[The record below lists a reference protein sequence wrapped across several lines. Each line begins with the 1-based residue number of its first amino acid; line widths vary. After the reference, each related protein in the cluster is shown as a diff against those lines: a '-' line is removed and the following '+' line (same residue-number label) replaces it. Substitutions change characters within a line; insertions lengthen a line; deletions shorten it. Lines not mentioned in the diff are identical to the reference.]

1 MSEENVKYG
10 GPNQIDWTAPLN
22 MMLVDSYMGPYKTFA
37 LVPLDSSCPWVEVI
51 FEPTGGTLIAI
62 SKEKKQTYKMLPKLD
77 DNGDPQELKLMKRNG
92 GQAYKEERRLVET
105 FHEIVITGLESTR
118 EFVKQFAVNADSY
131 DYEKHMQAADKNI
144 DQKTGSL
151 TSLPGSTLIVE

>member
-1 MSEENVKYG
+1 MSEETPNYG
-10 GPNQIDWTAPLN
+10 ESNQVNWTAPLN

-77 DNGDPQELKLMKRNG
+77 DNGDPQELKLSRRNN
-92 GQAYKEERRLVET
+92 GQSYKEERRLIET

-118 EFVKQFAVNADSY
+118 EFVKQFAVNAESY
-131 DYEKHMQAADKNI
+131 DYEKHMQAADKNV

-151 TSLPGSTLIVE
+151 TSLPGSSLIVE

>member
-1 MSEENVKYG
+1 MSEETPKYG
-10 GPNQIDWTAPLN
+10 SPDQMMWTAPLN

-77 DNGDPQELKLMKRNG
+77 DNGDPQELKLSKRNN

-131 DYEKHMQAADKNI
+131 DYERHMQAADKNI

>member
-1 MSEENVKYG
+1 MSEEDVKYG
-10 GPNQIDWTAPLN
+10 GPNQINWTAPLN

-105 FHEIVITGLESTR
+105 FHEIVITGLDSTR
-118 EFVKQFAVNADSY
+118 EFVKQFAINADTY
-131 DYEKHMQAADKNI
+131 DFEKYMKPAEENI
-144 DQKTGSL
+144 NQKTGGL
-151 TSLPGSTLIVE
+151 TSLPGSSIIVE

>member
-1 MSEENVKYG
+1 MSEEIAKYEG
-10 GPNQIDWTAPLN
+10 VDWTAPQN

-37 LVPLDSSCPWVEVI
+37 LIPLESSCPWVEVI

-77 DNGDPQELKLMKRNG
+77 DNGDPQELKLSRRNN

-105 FHEIVITGLESTR
+105 FHEIVITGLDSTR
-118 EFVKQFAVNADSY
+118 EFVRQFAVNHETY
-131 DYEKHMQAADKNI
+131 DYEKHMQAADKNV

-151 TSLPGSTLIVE
+151 TSLPGSSLIVE

>member
-77 DNGDPQELKLMKRNG
+77 DNGDPQELKLSKRNN
-92 GQAYKEERRLVET
+92 GQSYKEERRLVET

-131 DYEKHMQAADKNI
+131 DYERHMQAADKNV

-151 TSLPGSTLIVE
+151 TSLPGSSLIVE

>member
-1 MSEENVKYG
+1 MSEEDVKYG
-10 GPNQIDWTAPLN
+10 GPDQMMWTAPLN

-77 DNGDPQELKLMKRNG
+77 DNGDPQELKLQKRNN
-92 GQAYKEERRLVET
+92 GQAYKEERRLIDT
-105 FHEIVITGLESTR
+105 FHEIVITGLDSTR
-118 EFVKQFAVNADSY
+118 EFVTQFAVNADRY
-131 DYEKHMQAADKNI
+131 DFEKYMKPAEDNI
-144 DQKTGSL
+144 NQKTGSL
-151 TSLPGSTLIVE
+151 TSLPGSSLIVE

>member
-1 MSEENVKYG
+1 MSEETPKYG
-10 GPNQIDWTAPLN
+10 STDQMIWTAPLN

-77 DNGDPQELKLMKRNG
+77 DNGDPQELKLSKRNN
-92 GQAYKEERRLVET
+92 GQSYKEERRLVET

-131 DYEKHMQAADKNI
+131 DYERHMQAADKNV

-151 TSLPGSTLIVE
+151 TSLPGSSLIVE